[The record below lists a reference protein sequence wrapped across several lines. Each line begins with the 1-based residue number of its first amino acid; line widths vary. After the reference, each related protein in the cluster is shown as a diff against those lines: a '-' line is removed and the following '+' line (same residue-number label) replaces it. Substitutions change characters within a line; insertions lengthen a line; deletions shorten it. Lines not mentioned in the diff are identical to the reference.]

1 MPDLSRSLHLP
12 DEAAT
17 TEFAARLAPHLRPG
31 MQIWLRGGLGAGKT
45 TLVRGLLA
53 ALGHAGRVRSPTFTL
68 HEPYAIAGLTLHHFD
83 LYRFSDPREWW
94 EAGFDELVAPPSISL
109 IEWPEQA
116 AGALAPPD
124 LDLLLEPIDEA
135 RQLTLSSHSPKGD
148 ACLRAAMP

>member
-1 MPDLSRSLHLP
+1 MPALSLSLALA

-17 TEFAARLAPHLRPG
+17 TEFAARLAPHLKPG

-45 TLVRGLLA
+45 TIVRGLLT
-53 ALGHAGRVRSPTFTL
+53 ALGHTGRVRSPTFTL

-94 EAGFDELVAPPSISL
+94 DAGFDECVAPPSISL

-116 AGALAPPD
+116 AGALAAPD
-124 LDLLLEPIDEA
+124 LELLLEPVDEA
-135 RQLTLSSHSPKGD
+135 RKLTLTSHSPTGD
-148 ACLRAAMP
+148 ACLRAVMP